1 MIERDAVR
9 KGRRRS
15 RVTALIQEEAAQ
27 FITEDIDVPPGA
39 VATVTHVAITPDG
52 VRADIFVS
60 LFPPQHIG
68 VFRNRM
74 QQMEGRFNA
83 KMRQALRMKKMPR
96 MQFVFDDAA
105 LKQEHIERLLRSV
118 D

>member
-1 MIERDAVR
+1 MA
-9 KGRRRS
+9 S
-15 RVTALIQEEAAQ
+15 LIQEEAAR
-27 FITEDIDVPPGA
+27 FIEEDIDVPIGA

-68 VFRNRM
+68 VFRNRT
-74 QQMEGRFNA
+74 QQMERRFNA
-83 KMRQALRMKKMPR
+83 KMREVLAIKKVPH

-105 LKQEHIERLLRSV
+105 LKQARIERLLEQGGV
-118 D
+118 